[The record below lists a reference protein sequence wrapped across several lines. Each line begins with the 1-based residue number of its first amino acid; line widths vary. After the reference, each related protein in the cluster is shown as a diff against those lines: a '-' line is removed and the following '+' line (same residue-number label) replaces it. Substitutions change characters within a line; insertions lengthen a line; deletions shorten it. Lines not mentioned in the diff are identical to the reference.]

1 MLRRPARA
9 VIADGK
15 IAFEERPPPPGHH
28 PARRGS
34 MKVVIERCAG
44 LDVHKKTVVACVR
57 TPERDRGKL
66 RGKQTRTFETSMR
79 GLGALR
85 AWLTSF
91 GVTDVAM
98 ESTGVYWRPVYAVL
112 EGGFRLLLVNARH
125 VKQVPGR
132 KTDVRDCEWLAQL
145 LECGLLRG
153 SFVPP
158 PEIRDLRD
166 LTRFR
171 KTLIQDRS
179 SLVNRVA
186 KVLELANVKL
196 GSVVS
201 NIMGVT
207 GRAILEAMIAGQ
219 DDPKVLAELA
229 RGRLRGK
236 RRELAEV
243 VPGLIRDHHRFVLR
257 RHLDLI
263 DELSRQIE
271 RMDMRIVAVTADP
284 FGAALH
290 LLQSIPGVGRRAAES
305 MLAETGDDMSKF
317 PTAGHFASWA
327 RVCPGNHESA
337 GKRKSASVGKGN
349 AWLRGTLSQAA
360 WAAVKTKG
368 SYYGALYRRKKARG
382 GPKKAIMAVQHAL
395 LVAIWHMFSR
405 GTFHEDL
412 GADHF
417 ERHDKQRRVRYLVA
431 QIEKMGVEVEVK
443 NEAA

>member
-1 MLRRPARA
+1 
-9 VIADGK
+9 
-15 IAFEERPPPPGHH
+15 
-28 PARRGS
+28 

-57 TPERDRGKL
+57 TPEVGRGTLQSKEI
-66 RGKQTRTFETSMR
+66 RTFGTSMR
-79 GLGALR
+79 GLEALR
-85 AWLTSF
+85 AWLASF

-112 EGGFRLLLVNARH
+112 EADFRLLLVNARH
-125 VKQVPGR
+125 VKHVPGR
-132 KTDVRDCEWLAQL
+132 KTDVRDSEWIAQL

-179 SLVNRVA
+179 SLVNRVG
-186 KVLELANVKL
+186 KTLELANVKL
-196 GSVVS
+196 ASVVS

-207 GRAILEAMIAGQ
+207 GRAILDAMIEGE
-219 DDPKVLAELA
+219 DDPKVLAGLA
-229 RGRLRGK
+229 RGSLKGK

-243 VPGLIRDHHRFVLR
+243 VPGLLRDHHRFVLR

-271 RMDMRIVAVTADP
+271 MLDMRIAAVTDIP
-284 FGAALH
+284 FGAALD
-290 LLQSIPGVGRRAAES
+290 LLESIPGVGRRSAEAI
-305 MLAETGDDMSKF
+305 LAEIGDDMSPF

-337 GKRKSASVGKGN
+337 GKRKPASVGKGN
-349 AWLRGTLSQAA
+349 GWLRKALSQVA
-360 WAAVKTKG
+360 WAAARTKS
-368 SYYGALYRRKKARG
+368 SYYRALYHRKKAKG
-382 GPKKAIMAVQHAL
+382 GSKKAIVAVQHAL
-395 LVAIWHMFSR
+395 MVAIWHMFST
-405 GTFHEDL
+405 GSTHEDL
-412 GADHF
+412 GPDHF
-417 ERHDKQRRVRYLVA
+417 QRHDKQRRVRYLKA
-431 QIEKMGVEVEVK
+431 QMEKLGVTVHID
-443 NEAA
+443 EAA